1 MAGLKILN
9 PLVKQWA
16 DNLLFWGYNIHMM
29 KRIISLSFL
38 ISTLVLTAFH
48 SFAQAPASTPASPL
62 QETEGSM
69 EDAQIKIVYSSP
81 AVKGRV
87 IWDGLVPYNKVW
99 RTGANEA
106 TTFETDQDIYLQSGE
121 VLPAGKY
128 ALFTIPGESEW
139 TWIFNAEW
147 SQWGAFKYNEEKDV
161 IRIKATPEAS
171 PVFYERMTF
180 LIEDN
185 VISLNWE
192 NLRIK
197 IE

>member
-1 MAGLKILN
+1 
-9 PLVKQWA
+9 
-16 DNLLFWGYNIHMM
+16 M
-29 KRIISLSFL
+29 KRSLYLTFL
-38 ISTLVLTAFH
+38 LTALVLSVSQMT
-48 SFAQAPASTPASPL
+48 AQAPAPAPASPL
-62 QETEGSM
+62 KDVEGNI
-69 EDAQIKIVYSSP
+69 EDAHIKIVYSSP
-81 AVKGRV
+81 AVKGRA
-87 IWDGLVPYNKVW
+87 IWDGLVPYDKVW

-106 TTFETDQDIYLQSGE
+106 TTFETDKDLYLQSGE

-139 TWIFNAEW
+139 IWIFNSEW

-161 IRIKATPEAS
+161 IRIKAIPQAS

-185 VISLNWE
+185 TISLNWE
-192 NLRIK
+192 NLQVK